1 MAIDV
6 LIIDDEPDIRELIAG
21 IFEDEGFFPHTAAH
35 SDEALEVAAQRPP
48 ALVILDIW
56 LQGSRLDGL
65 ELLVELRT
73 LYPDLPV
80 VIISGHGT
88 VETAISAIKRGAYDF
103 LEKPLSADRLIITAR
118 RALERAHLERE
129 NTELKEKTR
138 ELTLIGKSAQMAQIR
153 ASIDKVAQAR
163 SRVLIEGPVGAGR
176 ELVARTI
183 HSRSD
188 RSNRPF
194 VTVAAA
200 AIEPDRMEEA
210 LFGIEGEEGRPRT
223 IGLLEQAH
231 GGTLLFSEVGDMPME
246 TQGKILRVLI
256 DQRFR
261 RIGGTLPVNVDV
273 RIISTSSEDL
283 LEASEDG
290 RFRKDLY
297 HRLSVVSMK
306 IPSLGSRRE
315 DIPALAE
322 FFLEKLAGGSAERSP
337 TLSPDAMAALQAYNW
352 PGNVQQLRNVLEST
366 LIMAGRIEGK
376 EIPADCLPDEVI
388 GAGPAL
394 PAGPE
399 LEQIIALPLR
409 EARERFEREYLL
421 AQIGRFGGN
430 ISRTAGFVGMER
442 SALHR
447 KLKALGI
454 GAKDNKDTASKAT
467 E

>member
-6 LIIDDEPDIRELIAG
+6 LIVDDEPDIRELIAG
-21 IFEDEGFFPHTAAH
+21 IFEDEGFIPHTASN
-35 SDEALEVAAQRPP
+35 SDQAFEIVSQRPP

-65 ELLVELRT
+65 GVLDELRS
-73 LYPDLPV
+73 LNPSLPI

-88 VETAISAIKRGAYDF
+88 IETAISAIKRGAYDF
-103 LEKPLSADRLIITAR
+103 LEKPLSADRLVLTAR
-118 RALERAHLERE
+118 RALERAQLQRE
-129 NTELKEKTR
+129 NRVLKER
-138 ELTLIGKSAQMAQIR
+138 SRDLTLIGKSPAMVQLRGTIER
-153 ASIDKVAQAR
+153 VAQAR
-163 SRVLIEGPVGAGR
+163 SRVLIEGPVGCGR

-183 HSRSD
+183 HSQSD
-188 RSNRPF
+188 RVQRPF
-194 VTVAAA
+194 VVVSAA

-210 LFGIEGEEGRPRT
+210 LFGVEGEEGRPRN

-231 GGTLLFSEVGDMPME
+231 GGTLLFQEVGDMPLE
-246 TQGKILRVLI
+246 TQSKILRVLI

-261 RIGGTLPVNVDV
+261 RVGGTVAVNVDV
-273 RIISTSSEDL
+273 RIISTTSEDL
-283 LEASEDG
+283 LEASESG
-290 RFRKDLY
+290 TFRKDLF
-297 HRLSVVSMK
+297 HRLSVVHMK

-315 DIPALAE
+315 DIPDLAQ
-322 FFLEKLAGGSAERSP
+322 FFVEQIAGGQMDRVPAINE
-337 TLSPDAMAALQAYNW
+337 DAMAALQAYNW
-352 PGNVQQLRNVLEST
+352 PGNVRQLRNVMERT
-366 LIMAGRIEGK
+366 LIMAGKLEGGRI
-376 EIPADCLPDEVI
+376 AVDHLPDEVI

-399 LEQIIALPLR
+399 MEQIIALPLR

-454 GAKDNKDTASKAT
+454 GAREVKERSA
-467 E
+467 